1 VEERGGK
8 LLLRLPGAPDAV
20 LVPVVGNRYRLDG
33 FPDGFF
39 VTFLDRNGRLSFL
52 QEQPGSALIFTKQ

>member
-1 VEERGGK
+1 VEERGK

-20 LVPVVGNRYRLDG
+20 LVPVVGDRYRLDD

-39 VTFLDRNGRLSFL
+39 VTFLDRDGRLSFL
-52 QEQPGSALIFTKQ
+52 QEQPGSALIFIKQ